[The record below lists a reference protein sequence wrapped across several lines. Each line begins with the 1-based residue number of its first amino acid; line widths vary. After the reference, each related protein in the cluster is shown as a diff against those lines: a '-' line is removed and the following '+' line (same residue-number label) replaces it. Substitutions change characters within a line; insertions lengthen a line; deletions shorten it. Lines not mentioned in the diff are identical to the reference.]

1 MSESMFASLLHTPDR
16 TGVSEIAN
24 SLGEREDSV
33 ARGMDLSIAA
43 VLGGMGGKADDP
55 GALRKILDLIPG
67 DSGEVSWS
75 HLASGLS
82 NPNSVLIARGKRVL
96 SSLFGPSESTVMGA
110 MGRECGLD
118 SGTAS
123 TLMAIAAPT
132 VVSFLNKRVR
142 DEGMSM
148 TGLGAIIQNERATIQ
163 GALPA
168 GLRELFLPS
177 FPAAAGASPVVAQS
191 FIREGG
197 FPSWAIALGLC
208 GATLGCF
215 WLLTHARRPV
225 TEMGSVAT
233 GAANRLADEA
243 SVWGDFVRQKLP
255 NNVDLNVPPNGI
267 ESRLLVFIQDPNVV
281 VDETSWFDFD
291 RLKFDSGSATLRP
304 ESRAQLD
311 NIAAILTAY
320 PTVHVKIAAFTDNTG
335 RAQPNFE
342 LSQARADS
350 VRTELVARGTSLERV
365 TAQGFGEQ
373 NAAAD
378 NSSESGRARNRR
390 ASLQV
395 TQK

>member
-1 MSESMFASLLHTPDR
+1 MSESMYASLLHTPDR
-16 TGVSEIAN
+16 TGVSKIAN
-24 SLGEREDSV
+24 SLGEAEESV
-33 ARGMDLSIAA
+33 ARGMDSSIAA
-43 VLGGMGGKADDP
+43 VLGGMMGKADDP

-82 NPNSVLIARGKRVL
+82 KPTSALIAGGKRVL
-96 SSLFGPSESTVMGA
+96 SSLFGPSESVVRGA
-110 MGRECGLD
+110 VGRECGLD
-118 SGTAS
+118 PDSAS
-123 TLMAIAAPT
+123 TLLAIAATT

-148 TGLGAIIQNERATIQ
+148 TGLGAILQNERATIR

-168 GLRELFLPS
+168 GLSELFLPL
-177 FPAAAGASPVVAQS
+177 FPAAADASPVVAQS

-197 FPSWAIALGLC
+197 SPRWATALGLC
-208 GATLGCF
+208 GAALGCF

-255 NNVDLNVPPNGI
+255 NNVDLDVPANGI
-267 ESRLLVFIQDPNVV
+267 ESRLLVFIQDPNAV

-291 RLKFDSGSATLRP
+291 RLKFESGSATLRP
-304 ESRAQLD
+304 ESRVQLD

-320 PTVHVKIAAFTDNTG
+320 PNVHVKIAALTDGVGSGERNLK
-335 RAQPNFE
+335 

-350 VRTELVARGTSLERV
+350 VRTELVASGISPERV

-373 NAAAD
+373 DAAAD
-378 NSSESGRARNRR
+378 NSTESSRAGNRR

>member
-16 TGVSEIAN
+16 TGVSEIAT
-24 SLGEREDSV
+24 SLGEPEESV
-33 ARGMDLSIAA
+33 ARGMDSSIAA
-43 VLGGMGGKADDP
+43 VLGGMMGKADDP
-55 GALRKILDLIPG
+55 GALRKILDLIPV

-75 HLASGLS
+75 HLASDLS
-82 NPNSVLIARGKRVL
+82 NPTSASIAGGKRVL

-110 MGRECGLD
+110 VSRECGLD
-118 SGTAS
+118 PGTAS
-123 TLMAIAAPT
+123 TLLAIAAPT
-132 VVSFLNKRVR
+132 VVSYLNKRAR
-142 DEGMSM
+142 DESMSM
-148 TGLGAIIQNERATIQ
+148 TGLGAILQKERATIR

-168 GLRELFLPS
+168 GLSELFLPS
-177 FPAAAGASPVVAQS
+177 FPVAAGASPVVAQS
-191 FIREGG
+191 FIRERG
-197 FPSWAIALGLC
+197 FPSWATALGLC
-208 GATLGCF
+208 GAALGCF

-225 TEMGSVAT
+225 TEMRAVAT

-255 NNVDLNVPPNGI
+255 NNVDLNVPANGI
-267 ESRLLVFIQDPNVV
+267 ESRLLVFIQDPNTV

-320 PTVHVKIAAFTDNTG
+320 PNVHVKIAAFTDSVGSGERNL
-335 RAQPNFE
+335 Q
-342 LSQARADS
+342 LSQVRADS
-350 VRTELVARGTSLERV
+350 VRTELVAKGISPKRV
-365 TAQGFGEQ
+365 TAQGLGEQ

-378 NSSESGRARNRR
+378 NSTVSGRARNRR

>member
-1 MSESMFASLLHTPDR
+1 MSESMFASLLHTQDR

-24 SLGEREDSV
+24 SLGEPEESV
-33 ARGMDLSIAA
+33 ARGMDSSIAA
-43 VLGGMGGKADDP
+43 VLGGMLGKAEDT

-82 NPNSVLIARGKRVL
+82 NPTSALIAGGKRVL
-96 SSLFGPSESTVMGA
+96 SSLFGTSESTVMGA
-110 MGRECGLD
+110 VSRECGLD
-118 SGTAS
+118 PGTAS
-123 TLMAIAAPT
+123 TLLAIAAPT

-142 DEGMSM
+142 DERMSM
-148 TGLGAIIQNERATIQ
+148 TSLGAILQKERATIR

-168 GLRELFLPS
+168 GLSELFRPS
-177 FPAAAGASPVVAQS
+177 SPAAGASPVIAQS

-197 FPSWAIALGLC
+197 FPSWATALGLC
-208 GATLGCF
+208 GAALGCF

-225 TEMGSVAT
+225 TEISSVAT
-233 GAANRLADEA
+233 GAASRLADEA

-255 NNVDLNVPPNGI
+255 NNVDLNVPASGI
-267 ESRLLVFIQDPNVV
+267 ESRLLVFIQDSNAV
-281 VDETSWFDFD
+281 VDQTSWFDFD
-291 RLKFDSGSATLRP
+291 RLKFDSGSATLRL

-320 PTVHVKIAAFTDNTG
+320 PNVHVNIAAFTDSVGSGESNLK
-335 RAQPNFE
+335 
-342 LSQARADS
+342 LSRVRADS
-350 VRTELVARGTSLERV
+350 VRTELVARGISPKRV

-378 NSSESGRARNRR
+378 NSTEGGRARNRR

>member
-1 MSESMFASLLHTPDR
+1 MSESMLASLLHTPDR

-24 SLGEREDSV
+24 SLGEPEKSV
-33 ARGMDLSIAA
+33 ARGMDSSIAA
-43 VLGGMGGKADDP
+43 VLGGMMGKTDDP

-67 DSGEVSWS
+67 NSGEVSWS

-82 NPNSVLIARGKRVL
+82 NPNSALIAGGKRVL
-96 SSLFGPSESTVMGA
+96 SSLFGTSESTVMGA
-110 MGRECGLD
+110 VSRECGLD
-118 SGTAS
+118 PGSAS
-123 TLMAIAAPT
+123 TLLAIAAPT
-132 VVSFLNKRVR
+132 VVSYLNKRVR
-142 DEGMSM
+142 DEGVSM
-148 TGLGAIIQNERATIQ
+148 TGLGAILQNERATIR

-168 GLRELFLPS
+168 GLSELFLPS
-177 FPAAAGASPVVAQS
+177 FPAAAGASPVIAQS

-197 FPSWAIALGLC
+197 FPSWATALGLC
-208 GATLGCF
+208 GAALGCF
-215 WLLTHARRPV
+215 WLLTHAHRPV

-255 NNVDLNVPPNGI
+255 NNVDLNVPANGI
-267 ESRLLVFIQDPNVV
+267 ESRLLVFIQDPNAV

-320 PTVHVKIAAFTDNTG
+320 PNAYVKIAASTDSMGSAERNL
-335 RAQPNFE
+335 R
-342 LSQARADS
+342 LSQVRADS
-350 VRTELVARGTSLERV
+350 VRTELVARGISLGRM
-365 TAQGFGEQ
+365 TTQGFGEQ

-378 NSSESGRARNRR
+378 NSTESGRARDRR